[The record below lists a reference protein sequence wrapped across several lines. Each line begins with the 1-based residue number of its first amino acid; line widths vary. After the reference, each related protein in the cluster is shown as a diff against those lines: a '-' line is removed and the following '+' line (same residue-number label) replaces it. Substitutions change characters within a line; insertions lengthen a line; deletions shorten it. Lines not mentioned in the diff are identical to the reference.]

1 LKKGETMGRLV
12 WFGTGIALS
21 PLGAVTAIA
30 ALAVASGLVGYALA
44 KTEEEK
50 D

>member
-1 LKKGETMGRLV
+1 MGRLV

-30 ALAVASGLVGYALA
+30 AVAVAGGLVGYALA
-44 KTEEEK
+44 KKKEEEN
-50 D
+50 